1 MRNKP
6 ISCFT
11 AYRALAVVVL
21 GLGAF
26 GTAQAQWTVTDPG
39 HSYLTQQG
47 WLMQGKEY
55 LEQAMRWKQ
64 EYEHYQ
70 QQLADAQKVFEAQS
84 MQMTM
89 DASERP
95 LDFGLEDQCK
105 RYTAGDTRLAEL
117 PLSNAPSLAS
127 AKANKKGDI
136 YAQQHIFCAQIV
148 YLQNGKYNELV
159 KMLKNIQQRDKEV
172 QGLNRYRSG
181 VGTSEGRLATSNN
194 QISSFSARMQVDMQ
208 YVQTAITTYDGAIAD
223 CKKQIQNLA
232 KAANDG
238 AEQTVFNALMQGAA
252 LKGTFAALRAARS
265 L

>member
-1 MRNKP
+1 MGNKS
-6 ISCFT
+6 ISSFT
-11 AYRALAVVVL
+11 AFRVFAVIAL

-26 GTAQAQWTVTDPG
+26 GTAHAQWTVTDPG
-39 HSYLTQQG
+39 HTYMTQQG

-55 LEQAMRWKQ
+55 LEEANRWKQ
-64 EYEHYQ
+64 EAEHYQ

-84 MQMTM
+84 MQMAM
-89 DASERP
+89 DGSERP
-95 LDFGLEDQCK
+95 LDYGLEDQCK
-105 RYTAGDTRLAEL
+105 QYTNGDKRLAEL
-117 PLSNAPSLAS
+117 PISNAPSLAS

-148 YLQNGKYNELV
+148 YLQNGKYNELI

-172 QGLNRYRSG
+172 QGLNRYRSS
-181 VGTSEGRLATSNN
+181 VGTSEGRLATSSN
-194 QISSFSARMQVDMQ
+194 QLSSFSARMQVDMQ

-223 CKKQIQNLA
+223 CKKQIQALA

-238 AEQTVFNALMQGAA
+238 AERTVFNALMQGAA
-252 LKGTFAALRAARS
+252 LKGTFAGLRAARS